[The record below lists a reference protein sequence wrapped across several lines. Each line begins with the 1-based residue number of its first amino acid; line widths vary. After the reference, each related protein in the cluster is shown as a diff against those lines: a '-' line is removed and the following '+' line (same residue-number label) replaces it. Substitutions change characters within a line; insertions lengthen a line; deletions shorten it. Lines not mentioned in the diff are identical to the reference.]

1 MGSAQHARILFAQ
14 PNQMMRLSGAFG
26 PLQGEAV
33 AGTLTI
39 RIKKTGAGSAI
50 RFDYVVGGYMRF
62 KVSEIAPAVDRVLG
76 AQLVGLAKAL
86 GGTLTDDDTAAA
98 YEPAKRDSNLED
110 EMAELITDDSAAG
123 GDDPKSTRL

>member
-62 KVSEIAPAVDRVLG
+62 QVSAIAPAVDRVLG
-76 AQLVGLAKAL
+76 EQLVGLAKAL
-86 GGTLTDDDTAAA
+86 GGTPPDDEQAAA
-98 YEPAKRDSNLED
+98 DEAAKRESTLPD
-110 EMAELITDDSAAG
+110 AVAAPNKG
-123 GDDPKSTRL
+123 ER